1 MVAINS
7 LCVFCGSNTGRGS
20 GYVDAARDLGRLL
33 AKEQI
38 TLVYGGASVGT
49 MGAIADAVLDAGGSV
64 VGVIPRHQVGEEIA
78 HQGLTELH
86 VVESMHE
93 RKATMVELSDGF
105 VALPGGLGTLE
116 EFAEALTW
124 SQLGLHVKPT
134 GLLNTA
140 GYYQQFLEFLDHAV
154 GEGFLRPADR
164 RLVLAGVEP
173 ATLLEALRHWEPRKG
188 QHWKPV
194 E

>member
-7 LCVFCGSNTGRGS
+7 LCVFCGSNPGRGGS
-20 GYVDAARDLGRLL
+20 YVAAARDLGRLL
-33 AKEQI
+33 ADEGI

-49 MGAIADAVLDAGGSV
+49 MGLLADAVLDGGGSV
-64 VGVIPRHQVGEEIA
+64 IGVIPRHHVGEEIS

-86 VVESMHE
+86 IVESMHE
-93 RKATMVELSDGF
+93 RKAMMVELTDGF

-124 SQLGLHVKPT
+124 SQLGLHAKPT

-140 GYYQQFLEFLDHAV
+140 GYYQQFLAFLDHGV
-154 GEGFLRPADR
+154 REGFIRPADR
-164 RLVLAGVEP
+164 NLVLEGVEP
-173 ATLLEALRHWEPRKG
+173 VTLLAALRHWAPQGDR
-188 QHWKPV
+188 HWKPV